1 MILPDNIKTGIIIA
15 LLGLLFPASE
25 ILLAKENHSGLL
37 YELPAADLPYNVS
50 HGGRFPSMYQ
60 SLSITTN
67 IYQASHLAFSQAKDS
82 WPRLSLIAS
91 GFCDLF
97 ILAYLPGG
105 NAWLHEEWHRAVMG
119 QYGISS
125 FNDVYYMDIGATSI
139 RTLTWNV

>member
-105 NAWLHEEWHRAVMG
+105 NAWLHENGTGPSWGSTGSAALMMCITW
-119 QYGISS
+119 ISAPHQS
-125 FNDVYYMDIGATSI
+125 ASAA
-139 RTLTWNV
+139 